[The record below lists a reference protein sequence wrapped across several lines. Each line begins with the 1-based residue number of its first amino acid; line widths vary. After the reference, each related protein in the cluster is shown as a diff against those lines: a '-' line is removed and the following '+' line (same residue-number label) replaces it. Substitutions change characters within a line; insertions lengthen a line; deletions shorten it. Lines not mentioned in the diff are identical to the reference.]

1 VPDGEPAK
9 GSDRNRTIIIVAAI
23 TAVAALGITAIVTL
37 GGHSTA
43 TSATSITT
51 RPKTVVTSTTVAPS
65 TTAAPATSAP
75 PVLSLPTLTIASWTG
90 REPVTLYFSGD
101 AGNVATSITWSIWDQ
116 TEAVGHGV
124 RQELSCVPNCAQG
137 TATPY
142 PVTVTLNM
150 PVDGAFTSI
159 QEQTADG
166 KGTAETFSPPEVP
179 GVCPNT
185 NQDSCVFVES

>member
-1 VPDGEPAK
+1 M
-9 GSDRNRTIIIVAAI
+9 
-23 TAVAALGITAIVTL
+23 TL
-37 GGHSTA
+37 GGHSTTTIA
-43 TSATSITT
+43 TTSTT
-51 RPKTVVTSTTVAPS
+51 RAKTVVTSTTVAPP

-75 PVLSLPTLTIASWTG
+75 PVPSLPSLTIASWTG

-101 AGNVATSITWSIWDQ
+101 AGNVATSITWSVWDQ